1 VGIVARRYNPG
12 MHERSDARAIN
23 AYWGRDDLEGAILA
37 ALAAA
42 GKDMDALTVDDLAPT
57 DQFHSGGKGAT
68 LRLARVAGAR
78 PGLRVLD
85 VGGGLGGPARTLA
98 KEFGCHVTV
107 VDLTESYVRTGAG
120 LTARL
125 GLADRVSHRQG
136 DALALGDALY
146 AEKGPPFDIVWTQ
159 NSGMNVADKER
170 LYAGFARLLPPGG
183 LLAIQE
189 PMAGPVRPP
198 IFPVMWARDAT
209 TSFLRRPEEMR
220 GVMEAAGFRAR
231 AWDDVTAE
239 QAGPSTGG
247 AVPAHAIQRIVM
259 GDALEPITRAGQRN
273 REEGRIVIVQAVL
286 ERRGPGR
293 RHGPR
298 GA

>member
-1 VGIVARRYNPG
+1 MAG
-12 MHERSDARAIN
+12 RSDAQAIN
-23 AYWGRDDLEGAILA
+23 QYWGREDLERAILE

-42 GKDMDALTVDDLAPT
+42 GRNLDTLTIDDLAPV

-68 LRLARVAGAR
+68 LRLARVVGAR

-98 KEFGCHVTV
+98 REFGCRVTV
-107 VDLTESYVRTGAG
+107 VDLTESYVRTGAA

-125 GLADRVSHRQG
+125 GLADRVTHRHG
-136 DALALGDALY
+136 DALALGDALA
-146 AEKGPPFDIVWTQ
+146 AEAGDALYDVVWTQ

-170 LYAGFARLLPPGG
+170 LYAGFARLLPRGG
-183 LLAIQE
+183 LLAVQE
-189 PMAGPVRPP
+189 PMAGPAQPP
-198 IFPVMWARDAT
+198 IYPVMWARDASA
-209 TSFLRRPEEMR
+209 SFLRSPEDMR
-220 GVMEAAGFRAR
+220 RTMEAAGFRVR

-247 AVPAHAIQRIVM
+247 TVPAHAIQRIVM
-259 GDALEPITRAGQRN
+259 GDALEAITRAGQRN

-286 ERRGPGR
+286 ERR
-293 RHGPR
+293 
-298 GA
+298 